1 MVEKPKAYMRE
12 RLRMELSHELYGD
25 ASQLIIYALNAL
37 ERQDFEGLRELLLNI
52 KNEIDGTRLE
62 YY

>member
-1 MVEKPKAYMRE
+1 VT
-12 RLRMELSHELYGD
+12 LIELSRELYGD
-25 ASQLIIYALNAL
+25 ASELIIYALNAL
-37 ERQDFEGLRELLLNI
+37 ERQDFEGLRDILLNI